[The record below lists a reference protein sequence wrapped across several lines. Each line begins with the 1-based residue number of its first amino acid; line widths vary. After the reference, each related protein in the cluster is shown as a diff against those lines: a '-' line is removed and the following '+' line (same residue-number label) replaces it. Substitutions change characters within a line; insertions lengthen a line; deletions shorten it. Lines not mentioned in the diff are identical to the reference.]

1 MIPII
6 GGAAARNNLFRIL
19 QRLPDSEFE
28 KFVKAE
34 RRRRRETAQLFR
46 AERDRWHYRR
56 GLTKSDQIQV
66 MRRSERSWRVQP

>member
-1 MIPII
+1 MAII
-6 GGAAARNNLFRIL
+6 VDAATRNNLFRVL

-34 RRRRRETAQLFR
+34 RRRRRQTAQLFR
-46 AERDRWHYRR
+46 EERDRWHYRR
-56 GLTKSDQIQV
+56 GLTKTDQIEV